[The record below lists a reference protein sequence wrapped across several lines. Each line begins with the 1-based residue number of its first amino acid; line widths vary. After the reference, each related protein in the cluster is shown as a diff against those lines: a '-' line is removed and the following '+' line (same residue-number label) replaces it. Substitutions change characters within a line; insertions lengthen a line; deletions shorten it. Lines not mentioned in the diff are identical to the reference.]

1 MTRSVRE
8 IINYLLPFVAQ
19 AGAYSERI
27 QQGVGTH
34 DAKDGLTAF
43 HHALSDADLTIQSY
57 IEVALLAKYPG
68 LSFFCEERKDSLNAK
83 YFPSDASME
92 VLLDPIDGTRAY
104 IDRRSQYQIICV
116 IHDAHSIVGAI
127 CYMPRRN
134 KCYIALNRQGTFL
147 FTHDQVRD
155 GEDGTK
161 ITTAHLCSDG
171 PVLVFNRPDLVA
183 QLSPHVDVRDL
194 VSEYELGEDQGFC
207 STDVLE
213 GRASAIISS
222 PCQAIDGGALAFI
235 AAECGA
241 IVSDFSGAPVA
252 SYRQSVDRVLP
263 GVLVTTSDELHQRL
277 LSILSC
283 A

>member
-1 MTRSVRE
+1 MTCSVRE
-8 IINYLLPFVAQ
+8 IINYLLPFIAE
-19 AGAYSERI
+19 AGSYSVRI

-57 IEVALLAKYPG
+57 IEVALLAKYQA

-83 YFPSDASME
+83 YFPTDSSIE

-104 IDRRSQYQIICV
+104 IDGRSQYQIICV
-116 IHDAHSIVGAI
+116 IHDVNSIVGTI
-127 CYMPRRN
+127 CYMPRRD
-134 KCYIALNRQGTFL
+134 KCYVAVQGQGAVL
-147 FTHDQVRD
+147 LTHEEVRT
-155 GEDGTK
+155 GENGAK
-161 ITTAHLCSDG
+161 ILPAHLCSDG

-194 VSEYELGEDQGFC
+194 VAEYELGENTGLC

-241 IVSDFSGAPVA
+241 RVSDFSGSPVA
-252 SYRQSVDRVLP
+252 SYRQSEERVLP
-263 GVLVTTSDELHQRL
+263 GVVVSTSDELHQKL
-277 LSILSC
+277 LALLKC
-283 A
+283 G

>member
-1 MTRSVRE
+1 MTSSIRE

-19 AGAYSERI
+19 AGAYSVRI

-34 DAKDGLTAF
+34 DAKDGATAF

-57 IEVALLAKYPG
+57 IEVALLARYPEF
-68 LSFFCEERKDSLNAK
+68 SFFCEERKDSLNVK
-83 YFPSDASME
+83 YFPTNAHIE

-104 IDRRSQYQIICV
+104 IDKRAQYQIICV
-116 IHDAHSIVGAI
+116 IHDSQSIVGAV

-134 KCYIALNRQGTFL
+134 KCYVALQGQGAFL
-147 FTHDQVRD
+147 LTHDQVRAC
-155 GEDGTK
+155 EDGVS
-161 ITTAHLCSDG
+161 ITRGHLCTDG

-183 QLSPHVDVRDL
+183 KLSPYMDVRDL
-194 VSEYELGEDQGFC
+194 VAEYELGEEQGLC

-213 GRASAIISS
+213 GKASAIISS

-241 IVSDFSGAPVA
+241 LVSDFRGAPVA
-252 SYRQSVDRVLP
+252 SYRSSIDRVLP
-263 GVLVTTSDELHQRL
+263 GVVVSTNDELHQRL
-277 LSILSC
+277 VSILSC
-283 A
+283 I